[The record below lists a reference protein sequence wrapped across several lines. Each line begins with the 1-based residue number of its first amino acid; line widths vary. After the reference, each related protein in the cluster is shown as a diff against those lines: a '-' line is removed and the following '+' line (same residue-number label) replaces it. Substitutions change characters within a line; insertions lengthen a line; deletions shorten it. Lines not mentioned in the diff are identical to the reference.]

1 MKTDVLT
8 LAAIV
13 FVAGLL
19 LSSITASDIF
29 ASNDEVS
36 VPAQQASVSR

>member
-29 ASNDEVS
+29 EANDEIS
-36 VPAQQASVSR
+36 APAQQANVAR

>member
-29 ASNDEVS
+29 TPNDEVTA
-36 VPAQQASVSR
+36 PAQQANVSR

>member
-29 ASNDEVS
+29 ENNEDLSTS
-36 VPAQQASVSR
+36 VQQANVSR